1 MRCVLT
7 AVFASTRVRRASRP
21 YAQAEGKTA
30 PTSATMV
37 PHLNFPAT
45 DEGAIGSSARIT
57 SRVTK
62 NRTRYYASRAADS
75 FNAPKSQVSQ
85 RMNVDVRDLLEN
97 LAVRSR
103 SLPSG
108 RPSGVRQVYRSTP
121 FAGTEGFRH
130 CARDFLS

>member
-1 MRCVLT
+1 MRCVLA
-7 AVFASTRVRRASRP
+7 AVFASTRVRRASRL

-30 PTSATMV
+30 PAPSTMV

-45 DEGAIGSSARIT
+45 DESAIGSSARIT
-57 SRVTK
+57 SRVAK

-75 FNAPKSQVSQ
+75 FNAPKSQVSL
-85 RMNVDVRDLLEN
+85 RMSVDVRDLLEN
-97 LAVRSR
+97 PAVRSR

-108 RPSGVRQVYRSTP
+108 RPSGVRQVYRTSS
-121 FAGTEGFRH
+121 FAGTKGFRH